1 MDGSLGALVLR
12 CRTRNH
18 PSLVVMGSSKRKLC
32 FRYCEIGDFVAGEGA
47 ALRGSGRLKDS
58 WAWRCRAGLSRDH
71 AIRTQDRTPS
81 EWGGKNGKRRTSV
94 AWMERPEMVG
104 RRGAPW
110 REPCPWLRW
119 ERCSSGSGA
128 PVGAMLWW
136 ERCSGGSDAPVGA
149 VGGATTRSSS
159 APPEH
164 GTARRR
170 SVGRGIVAA
179 VMQVA
184 ST

>member
-81 EWGGKNGKRRTSV
+81 VEWGARTV
-94 AWMERPEMVG
+94 NAGRPS
-104 RRGAPW
+104 RGW
-110 REPCPWLRW
+110 SGQRW
-119 ERCSSGSGA
+119 SADAAHHGASRARGSGGSGA
-128 PVGAMLWW
+128 PVGAVLQW

-149 VGGATTRSSS
+149 MLQWERWEERRLGRRALHPSTGPQGGG
-159 APPEH
+159 PW
-164 GTARRR
+164 
-170 SVGRGIVAA
+170 VAA
-179 VMQVA
+179 LWPR
-184 ST
+184 